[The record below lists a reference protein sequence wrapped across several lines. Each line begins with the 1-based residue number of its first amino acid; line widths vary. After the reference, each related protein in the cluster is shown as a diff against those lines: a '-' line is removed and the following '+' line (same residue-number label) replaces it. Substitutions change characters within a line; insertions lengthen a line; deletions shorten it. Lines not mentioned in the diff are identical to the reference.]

1 MSLTKALFWAIV
13 ACLPVY
19 ALAASVPDCPAG
31 PFETDP
37 DAIALSFLFEP
48 SDSDILKVT
57 ENDGNK
63 TPEIGRIRAGVLWHS
78 AGGLGSYGSEGW
90 LAYDA
95 ERHLILSF
103 GMETRRYA
111 TQYAEL
117 GDGSVIPPQ
126 GDVVRP
132 DGSVTYVMN
141 FARAT
146 PDQARQFACLAN
158 TLANRYAALQA
169 AHPPLPSKSDPQREP
184 GGLMQV
190 TVSAYVPH
198 RCDDL
203 AGSDE
208 FVQTFSLW
216 KDAQWF
222 LGVCDATGAGLR
234 SQLSG
239 LVGSALQ
246 DAHREGS
253 GKRRARVAPPKG
265 VGPIIDPYAGRKFNF
280 VH

>member
-13 ACLPVY
+13 ACLPICS
-19 ALAASVPDCPAG
+19 LAASDPDCPAG

-48 SDSDILKVT
+48 SDSGVLKVAD
-57 ENDGNK
+57 NDPNK
-63 TPEIGRIRAGVLWHS
+63 MPEIVRIRAGVLWHS
-78 AGGLGSYGSEGW
+78 EGGLLSEGSQRW

-95 ERHLILSF
+95 ERHLFLNI
-103 GMETRRYA
+103 GMETARQAARY
-111 TQYAEL
+111 EEM
-117 GDGSVIPPQ
+117 GIDPIPPQ
-126 GDVVRP
+126 ADVVRP
-132 DGSVTYVMN
+132 GGWATYVMN

-222 LGVCDATGAGLR
+222 PGVCDATGAGLR